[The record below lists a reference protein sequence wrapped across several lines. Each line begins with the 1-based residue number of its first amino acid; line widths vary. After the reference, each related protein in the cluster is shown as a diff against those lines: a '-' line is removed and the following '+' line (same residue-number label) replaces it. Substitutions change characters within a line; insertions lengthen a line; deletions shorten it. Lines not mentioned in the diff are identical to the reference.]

1 MGAPLSLLVVVG
13 AVVVFGSAG
22 EARAQAV
29 SFDYTGNIVTYT
41 IPVSG
46 VYDMTA
52 MGAAGGGADV
62 SDYKG
67 QAGETLGKKIS
78 ASGFFTAGTL
88 LNIAVGE
95 RGHQGVGLLSGGSMF
110 YGINS
115 GFGGGGGTFVYTGN
129 TVRDAA
135 PIIIAGGGGGGE
147 VTGGANNSGG
157 AGGSATVGPA
167 NGTSILSGIF
177 GLSGLSNPLPG
188 LPSLVV
194 SPGGSVIVSGTL
206 PSTSATPPPTPGKG
220 MTYLANGRRFGEGG
234 SPGSGGGGG
243 MGGGSSSHPDVP
255 MFGGGGGGGGSGWK
269 GFIASGG
276 AGGIQSHPAALISEN
291 TGMSVGPRFMN
302 WGYGGGGGGDGESGQ
317 DATTARS
324 GVNTEPFVRITV
336 PINAGNGGF
345 GGGGA
350 GGGAIPQGLVY
361 TPYQGGSG
369 GGGGYNGG
377 GGGGGGTTIGGGGSS
392 YADGG
397 LWNINSY
404 GDQGNNV
411 NNGSFRLLYG
421 INQTA
426 NDLMVVGGQTTNF
439 TSGTNSFTTIFVGG
453 LTTNSAASGNGLVI
467 SGGATVN
474 SQVGGI
480 GYGVTAS
487 NNSALVTGNGST
499 WSNSMGI
506 TVGDG
511 GSGNSLTVANG
522 GSVSASGGIVI
533 AAKAGSSGSLNIGTL
548 GGSDTAGA
556 IIAPSI
562 AFGAG
567 TGAINFNQS
576 DGATLAVNIA
586 GNGSLN
592 QLGMGTTTLTGN
604 NSGFTG
610 TVSASAGQ
618 LVNGSTYGLGGTLL
632 NYSDKVAFADGITSY
647 TLGGLTGG
655 NNFAMTNLGG
665 SALAL
670 SVGNGNQSATYSGNL
685 SDGVSG
691 SGLGASLTKVG
702 TGMQILSGSNS
713 YSGKTTVSGGTLEFA
728 STGALYGGDTNSW
741 TGANLKV
748 ASGAT
753 AAFAVGGDKG
763 FTADNINQLSKL
775 GSTNGGFMNG
785 SSLGIDAS
793 GTTFTYGSVLA
804 NPNSGSNAL
813 GLTLLGNGTTI
824 LTGNNTYSGTT
835 TISGG
840 TLQIGDT
847 HYVDPA
853 INQWTTARGTLG
865 SGAVVN
871 NASLVIDVYDGQMTV
886 SNAISGTGSVIIKS
900 SSGFSSA
907 TNILSG
913 NNTYSGG
920 TFISGNLTAASTN
933 ALGTGAVTLSGTLG
947 LSANLTISSLIAN
960 SGSSIWFPN
969 VTSGTFLNITGA
981 LTLAERENYGGP
993 VLGIVLGTDSLGNTP
1008 LKVMSWGTSN
1018 SYTADNFYAIG
1029 GGNFDSTAVSVSN
1042 NALYVFRVQD
1052 LYVGSN
1058 SSGQSMAI
1066 NSGASNYASAYI
1078 GYNGSS
1084 NSLVVN
1090 GSSSPASLRTVG
1102 STWIGYYEGDSN
1114 NSLTVTGSNAFI
1126 GNRDGIIAVGGS
1138 GSGNT
1143 MVVSNGAV
1151 AKGAQIMMGYQS
1163 SSSNNSLLV
1172 TGAGST
1178 LNLTNGALT
1187 VGYMG
1192 SGNRLVV
1199 SDGAQ
1204 VKSFGSE
1211 VGIQGANNYALVT
1224 GAGSL
1229 WSNQATVAIGN
1240 NFISWG
1246 EMKGSGTLTVANG
1259 GTLVS
1264 TGTNTRDP
1272 YNASPPGIMI
1282 GNNSSLNVGRFG
1294 TNDTAG
1300 SIITPSIRFLSTEN
1314 QPPGSIGAS
1323 NSAINFNQRDTA
1335 TLGANISDSGNGRIN
1350 QLGSGTSIL
1359 TGDNSGFS
1367 GVTAISAGVLQVGNG
1382 GTGGNLGSSSVV
1394 NNSSLVVNRSD
1405 TLTLGNNISGSG
1417 SVTQAGNGMTVLS
1430 GNNSYSGKTTVSAGT
1445 LEFASIGALYGGD
1458 TNSWTTANLM
1468 VASNATAAFAV
1479 GGANPF
1485 TADNLTQLSKLG
1497 SANGGF
1503 QNGSSLGIDASGTT
1517 FTYGSVIAN
1526 PNSGSNALG
1535 LTLLGNGT
1543 TILTGNNSYTGTTK
1557 ISGGTLQMGD
1567 GGTSGTL
1574 GSGAVVNNAALV
1586 LNRSDAVT
1594 IGNAISG
1601 SGDVTQAGP
1610 GTSTLTA
1617 SNSFRGTASASAG
1630 QLVVGSTF
1638 ALGSALLN
1646 YSDKVF
1652 FASGITSYTLG
1663 GLTGG
1668 NDFAMTNAGGSALAL
1683 TVGNGDR
1690 SATYSGNLSGT
1701 GVLLTKIGTGT
1712 QTLTGNNSYSGTT
1725 TISGGA
1731 LQIGDGGTTG
1741 TLGSGNVI
1749 NNANLIVKRSD
1760 TLTISNAI
1768 SGTGAFTQTGTGTTI
1783 LTGGNTYTGQTSI
1796 NDGTL
1801 RVGSATALGA
1811 TSAVNLNK
1819 GTLSFASTLTVSSLI
1834 WNSAGALSIDTL
1846 TPDGLTITGGL
1857 TLSGTDPRSIN
1868 VASGTFDLTPTKLLS
1883 WSSNGGTNAITGKS
1897 FLVSGLGNNVLRVRD
1912 GALYVSGLGTNAVV
1926 LGNGDAIGAS
1936 GTLANNVTVTTGT
1949 TATILNNSGTALN
1962 VTGTL
1967 SKNGGVLVIQNG
1979 ANVNGRIVGSSAN
1992 SDLVIDGGTTTLNE
2006 SNSYN
2011 GPTMIINGGTL
2022 NAAVAGALPTE
2033 NGRTAIFLDQDN
2045 TGTAWGSGTSTLALQ
2060 ASQTVASL
2068 SGEVSSTVALG
2079 GTTLTVGTDGT
2090 TNTFA
2095 GTIADGSSSGGSL
2108 VKDGSSTQ
2116 ILTGNNSYT
2125 GTTTISGGTLQ
2136 IGAGGTTGTLGTG
2149 AVINDGS
2156 LVLNRSDAVT
2166 IGNTISGSGDVTL
2179 AGPATTTLTGD
2190 NSGFSGLTKILA
2202 GTLRYGD
2209 GFTAGTSVGTGDFT
2223 NNGVLAFNPT
2233 STDNYTV
2240 AGNISGTGSVSM
2252 LGGGTT
2258 TLSGSN
2264 SYAGGT
2270 TITAGALQIT
2280 SDNALGSG
2288 AINFAPSW
2296 FAPTSLMYAGTG
2308 AMTLSNDVI
2317 LSTGDMASI
2326 FNAPGDSIAYNW
2338 SALTLQGGSNGIVL
2352 SGSISGNSA
2361 IVVDGGTTTLS
2372 GSNTYQGATT
2382 IKNGAT
2388 LIAAVE
2394 GALPTANGRTDVS
2407 MDQVW
2412 GSASGTGSST
2422 LALQAN
2428 QAIASLSGEVS
2439 STVTLGGNTLAIG
2452 KNSGTTTFAGTIADG
2467 TGADGMSAGGSLVKD
2482 GNSTQI
2488 LTGNNSY
2495 TGTTTISGGTLQV
2508 GSGGTTG
2515 TLGSGAVV
2523 NNAAL
2528 VMNRSDEVTLGN
2540 NISGTG
2546 SFNQAGAGTTTLTGS
2561 NSFTGTLS
2569 ISAGQLVNGSTYGL
2583 GSTLLNYSDKVAF
2596 ANGITNFTVGGLTG
2610 GNNFAM
2616 TNAGGSALALS
2627 VGNGDRS
2634 ATYSGNLSGTGAS
2647 LTKIGTGTQTLNGNN
2662 TYTGGTMVNAG
2673 TLMAN
2678 NTEGSAVGTSAVTV
2692 NSGGRLGGNGT
2703 IGGATTIASGGLLTP
2718 GSGNEGALSFSNGLT
2733 LESGSA
2739 TAFVISGTNSFT
2751 SINIL
2756 GNNISYGGNLVFL
2769 FNIAS
2774 YTPAAGDAFTLF
2786 NMTGGATQSGG
2797 FSSVTAGSLI
2807 FTEAS
2812 GIWSASD
2819 GSYAYQFS
2827 QSTGQLLVQAGP
2839 EVVPEPSTYALFGLG
2854 ALALVIAVRHKR
2866 RA

>member
-1 MGAPLSLLVVVG
+1 M
-13 AVVVFGSAG
+13 
-22 EARAQAV
+22 
-29 SFDYTGNIVTYT
+29 
-41 IPVSG
+41 
-46 VYDMTA
+46 
-52 MGAAGGGADV
+52 
-62 SDYKG
+62 
-67 QAGETLGKKIS
+67 
-78 ASGFFTAGTL
+78 
-88 LNIAVGE
+88 
-95 RGHQGVGLLSGGSMF
+95 
-110 YGINS
+110 
-115 GFGGGGGTFVYTGN
+115 
-129 TVRDAA
+129 
-135 PIIIAGGGGGGE
+135 
-147 VTGGANNSGG
+147 
-157 AGGSATVGPA
+157 PA
-167 NGTSILSGIF
+167 WN
-177 GLSGLSNPLPG
+177 
-188 LPSLVV
+188 
-194 SPGGSVIVSGTL
+194 
-206 PSTSATPPPTPGKG
+206 
-220 MTYLANGRRFGEGG
+220 
-234 SPGSGGGGG
+234 
-243 MGGGSSSHPDVP
+243 
-255 MFGGGGGGGGSGWK
+255 
-269 GFIASGG
+269 
-276 AGGIQSHPAALISEN
+276 
-291 TGMSVGPRFMN
+291 
-302 WGYGGGGGGDGESGQ
+302 
-317 DATTARS
+317 
-324 GVNTEPFVRITV
+324 
-336 PINAGNGGF
+336 
-345 GGGGA
+345 
-350 GGGAIPQGLVY
+350 
-361 TPYQGGSG
+361 GGSG

-377 GGGGGGTTIGGGGSS
+377 GGGAGGSTIGGGGSS

-404 GDQGNNV
+404 GDQGNNAY
-411 NNGSFRLLYG
+411 NGSFRLLYG

-453 LTTNSAASGNGLVI
+453 LSTNSAASGNGLVI

-522 GSVSASGGIVI
+522 GGVSASGGIVI
-533 AAKAGSSGSLNIGTL
+533 VAKAGSSGSLNIGTL

-576 DGATLAVNIA
+576 DAATLAVNIA

-604 NSGFTG
+604 NSSFTG
-610 TVSASAGQ
+610 TVSISAGQ
-618 LVNGSTYGLGGTLL
+618 LVNGSTYGLGGFLL
-632 NYSDKVAFADGITSY
+632 DPSTKVAFADGITAY
-647 TLGGLTGG
+647 TLGGLTGSS
-655 NNFAMTNLGG
+655 NFAMTNLGG

-670 SVGNGNQSATYSGNL
+670 SVGNANQSATYSGNL

-741 TGANLKV
+741 TRANLKV

-763 FTADNINQLSKL
+763 FTADNITQISKL
-775 GSTNGGFMNG
+775 GSSDGGFMNG

-793 GTTFTYGSVLA
+793 GTTFTYGGVLA
-804 NPNSGSNAL
+804 NPNSGANAL

-824 LTGNNTYSGTT
+824 LTGNNSYTGTT
-835 TISGG
+835 RISGG

-847 HYVDPA
+847 RYVDPA

-933 ALGTGAVTLSGTLG
+933 ALGTGAVTLSGTLS
-947 LSANLTISSLIAN
+947 LSTNLTISSLVAN

-969 VTSGTFLNITGA
+969 LTSGTSLNITGA
-981 LTLAERENYGGP
+981 LTIAERENYGGQ

-1008 LKVMSWGTSN
+1008 MKVMSWGMSN

-1029 GGNFDSTAVSVSN
+1029 GGYFDSTAVSVSN
-1042 NALYVFRVQD
+1042 NALYVFRVKD

-1058 SSGQSMAI
+1058 TSGQSMVI

-1078 GYNGSS
+1078 GYHGSS

-1114 NSLTVTGSNAFI
+1114 NSLRVSGSNAFY
-1126 GNRDGIIAVGGS
+1126 GNRDGLIAVGAS
-1138 GSGNT
+1138 GSGNS

-1151 AKGAQIMMGYQS
+1151 AKGVQIMMGYNS
-1163 SSSNNSLLV
+1163 SSSNNSVLV

-1178 LNLTNGALT
+1178 LNLTNGTLI
-1187 VGYMG
+1187 VGYSG
-1192 SGNRLVV
+1192 SGNSLVV

-1204 VKSFGSE
+1204 VNSFRSY
-1211 VGIQGANNYALVT
+1211 VGIYGTNNSALVT

-1229 WSNQATVAIGN
+1229 WSNQVTVQIGTAN
-1240 NFISWG
+1240 SWG
-1246 EMKGSGTLTVANG
+1246 SSGSGTLTVANG

-1264 TGTNTRDP
+1264 RGTDP
-1272 YNASPPGIMI
+1272 YNPSAQGITL
-1282 GNNSSLNVGRFG
+1282 GNDSSLNVGRFG

-1300 SIITPSIRFLSTEN
+1300 SIITPSIQFS
-1314 QPPGSIGAS
+1314 SGAVNAS
-1323 NSAINFNQRDTA
+1323 INFNQRDTA

-1367 GVTAISAGVLQVGNG
+1367 GVTTISAGVLQVGNG
-1382 GTGGNLGSSSVV
+1382 GTGGNLGSGSVV
-1394 NNSSLVVNRSD
+1394 DNASLVVNRSD

-1417 SVTQAGNGMTVLS
+1417 SVTQAGVGMTVLS

-1445 LEFASIGALYGGD
+1445 LEFASTGALYGGNN
-1458 TNSWTTANLM
+1458 NSWNAANLT

-1479 GGANPF
+1479 GGDKGF

-1503 QNGSSLGIDASGTT
+1503 MNGSSLGIDASGTT
-1517 FTYGSVIAN
+1517 FTYGSVLAN
-1526 PNSGSNALG
+1526 PNSGANALG
-1535 LTLLGNGT
+1535 LTLLGTGATILMGNNTYSGT
-1543 TILTGNNSYTGTTK
+1543 TR
-1557 ISGGTLQMGD
+1557 ISGGTLQIGD

-1610 GTSTLTA
+1610 GTTTLTA

-1630 QLVVGSTF
+1630 QLVVSNAYG
-1638 ALGSALLN
+1638 LGSALLN
-1646 YSDKVF
+1646 YSDKVA
-1652 FASGITSYTLG
+1652 FANGITGYTLG

-1668 NDFAMTNAGGSALAL
+1668 NDFSMTNAGGSALAL
-1683 TVGNGDR
+1683 TVGNANQ
-1690 SATYSGNLSGT
+1690 SATYSGSLSGT
-1701 GVLLTKIGTGT
+1701 GASLTKIGTGT
-1712 QTLTGNNSYSGTT
+1712 QTLSGNNSYTGTT
-1725 TISGGA
+1725 SISGGA

-1741 TLGSGNVI
+1741 TLGSGNVVD
-1749 NNANLIVKRSD
+1749 NGNLIVKRSD
-1760 TLTISNAI
+1760 TLTISNVI
-1768 SGTGAFTQTGTGTTI
+1768 SGSGKFTQTGTGMTI
-1783 LTGGNTYTGQTSI
+1783 LTGANTYTGATSI

-1801 RVGSATALGA
+1801 RVGSATALGT

-1846 TPDGLTITGGL
+1846 TTGGLTITGGL
-1857 TLSGTDPRSIN
+1857 TLSGTDSHAIN
-1868 VASGTFDLTPTKLLS
+1868 VAAGTLDLTPTKLLS
-1883 WSSNGGTNAITGKS
+1883 WGSNGGTNAITGKS
-1897 FLVSGLGNNVLRVRD
+1897 FLVSGLGNNVLRVSNN
-1912 GALYVSGLGTNAVV
+1912 ALYVSGLGTGAVV

-1936 GTLANNVTVTTGT
+1936 GTLANNVTVTAGT
-1949 TATILNNSGTALN
+1949 TAKILNNSGTALN

-1979 ANVNGRIVGSSAN
+1979 ANVSGRIVGSSAN

-2022 NAAVAGALPTE
+2022 NAAVAGALPTD

-2045 TGTAWGSGTSTLALQ
+2045 TGTAWGSGSSTLALQ
-2060 ASQTVASL
+2060 ASQSVASL

-2079 GTTLTVGTDGT
+2079 GTTLTVGTDGA

-2095 GTIADGSSSGGSL
+2095 GTITDGSSAGGSL
-2108 VKDGSSTQ
+2108 FKDGNSTQ
-2116 ILTGNNSYT
+2116 ILTGNNTYT

-2136 IGAGGTTGTLGTG
+2136 IGSGGTTGTLGTG
-2149 AVINDGS
+2149 AVVDNGS

-2166 IGNTISGSGDVTL
+2166 LGNTISGTGDFTL
-2179 AGPATTTLTGD
+2179 AGPATTTITGD
-2190 NSGFSGLTKILA
+2190 NSGFSGLTKISA
-2202 GTLRYGD
+2202 GALQYGD
-2209 GFTAGTSVGTGDFT
+2209 GSTAGTSVGTGDFT
-2223 NNGVLAFNPT
+2223 NNAVLAFNPT

-2240 AGNISGTGSVSM
+2240 AGNISGTGSVSL
-2252 LGGGTT
+2252 LGSGTT

-2270 TITAGALQIT
+2270 TITAGALQVT
-2280 SDNALGSG
+2280 SGNALGSG

-2296 FAPTSLMYAGTG
+2296 FSPASLMYAGTG

-2317 LSTGDMASI
+2317 LSTGYTATI
-2326 FNAPGDSIAYNW
+2326 FNASGDSIAYNW
-2338 SALTLQGGSNGIVL
+2338 SALTLQGGNNGIVL
-2352 SGSISGNSA
+2352 SGSISGTSD

-2372 GSNTYQGATT
+2372 GSNTYLGATT

-2388 LIAAVE
+2388 LVAAVE

-2412 GSASGTGSST
+2412 VSASGTGSST

-2428 QAIASLSGEVS
+2428 QAIASLSGEAS
-2439 STVTLGGNTLAIG
+2439 STVTLGGNTLTIG
-2452 KNSGTTTFAGTIADG
+2452 KSSGTTTFAGSI
-2467 TGADGMSAGGSLVKD
+2467 ADGMSSGGSLLKD
-2482 GNSTQI
+2482 GASTQI
-2488 LTGNNSY
+2488 LSGNNSY
-2495 TGTTTISGGTLQV
+2495 TGTTTISAGTLQV

-2528 VMNRSDEVTLGN
+2528 VVNRSDEATLGN

-2546 SFNQAGAGTTTLTGS
+2546 SFTQAGAGTTTLTGS
-2561 NSFTGTLS
+2561 NSFTGAVS
-2569 ISAGQLVNGSTYGL
+2569 VSAGQLVNGSTYGL
-2583 GSTLLNYSDKVAF
+2583 GGTLLNYSDKVAF
-2596 ANGITNFTVGGLTG
+2596 ADGITAYTLGGLTG
-2610 GNNFAM
+2610 SSNFAM
-2616 TNAGGSALALS
+2616 TNAGGLAFALT

-2647 LTKIGTGTQTLNGNN
+2647 LTKVGTGTQTLNGNN
-2662 TYTGGTMVNAG
+2662 TYTGGTTVNAG

-2756 GNNISYGGNLVFL
+2756 GNTIAYGGNLVFL
-2769 FNIAS
+2769 FNTAS

-2786 NMTGGATQSGG
+2786 NMTGGATQSGD
-2797 FSSVTAGSLI
+2797 FSSVTAGSLS
-2807 FTEAS
+2807 FTESS
-2812 GIWSASD
+2812 GIWSASYGAYD
-2819 GSYAYQFS
+2819 YQFS
-2827 QSTGQLLVQAGP
+2827 QSTGLLSVQAAPLG
-2839 EVVPEPSTYALFGLG
+2839 VPEPSTYALLGLG
-2854 ALALVIAVRHKR
+2854 ALALLIAYR
-2866 RA
+2866 RKKAA

>member
-1 MGAPLSLLVVVG
+1 
-13 AVVVFGSAG
+13 
-22 EARAQAV
+22 
-29 SFDYTGNIVTYT
+29 
-41 IPVSG
+41 
-46 VYDMTA
+46 
-52 MGAAGGGADV
+52 
-62 SDYKG
+62 
-67 QAGETLGKKIS
+67 
-78 ASGFFTAGTL
+78 
-88 LNIAVGE
+88 
-95 RGHQGVGLLSGGSMF
+95 
-110 YGINS
+110 
-115 GFGGGGGTFVYTGN
+115 
-129 TVRDAA
+129 
-135 PIIIAGGGGGGE
+135 
-147 VTGGANNSGG
+147 
-157 AGGSATVGPA
+157 
-167 NGTSILSGIF
+167 
-177 GLSGLSNPLPG
+177 
-188 LPSLVV
+188 
-194 SPGGSVIVSGTL
+194 
-206 PSTSATPPPTPGKG
+206 
-220 MTYLANGRRFGEGG
+220 
-234 SPGSGGGGG
+234 
-243 MGGGSSSHPDVP
+243 
-255 MFGGGGGGGGSGWK
+255 
-269 GFIASGG
+269 
-276 AGGIQSHPAALISEN
+276 
-291 TGMSVGPRFMN
+291 
-302 WGYGGGGGGDGESGQ
+302 
-317 DATTARS
+317 
-324 GVNTEPFVRITV
+324 
-336 PINAGNGGF
+336 
-345 GGGGA
+345 
-350 GGGAIPQGLVY
+350 
-361 TPYQGGSG
+361 
-369 GGGGYNGG
+369 
-377 GGGGGGTTIGGGGSS
+377 
-392 YADGG
+392 
-397 LWNINSY
+397 
-404 GDQGNNV
+404 
-411 NNGSFRLLYG
+411 LYG

-439 TSGTNSFTTIFVGG
+439 TSGTNSLTTIFVGG
-453 LTTNSAASGNGLVI
+453 LSTNSAASGNGLVI

-499 WSNSMGI
+499 WSNSMEI
-506 TVGDG
+506 TVGDR

-522 GSVSASGGIVI
+522 GSVSASGSIVI

-576 DGATLAVNIA
+576 DAATLAVNIA

-610 TVSASAGQ
+610 TVSISAGQ
-618 LVNGSTYGLGGTLL
+618 LVNGSTYGLGGFLL
-632 NYSDKVAFADGITSY
+632 DPSTKVAFADGITAY
-647 TLGGLTGG
+647 TLGGLTGSS
-655 NNFAMTNLGG
+655 NFAMTNLGG
-665 SALAL
+665 SALEL

-713 YSGKTTVSGGTLEFA
+713 YTGKTTVSGGTLEFA

-753 AAFAVGGDKG
+753 AAFNVANFGNDGIQSLLTTLTTSAGSGIAAGGSFG
-763 FTADNINQLSKL
+763 L
-775 GSTNGGFMNG
+775 
-785 SSLGIDAS
+785 DAS
-793 GTTFTYGSVLA
+793 GTSYAFTNNLA
-804 NPNSGSNAL
+804 NGVNGAL
-813 GLTLLGNGTTI
+813 GLTLLGTGTTI
-824 LTGNNTYSGTT
+824 LTGNNTYTGTT

-847 HYVDPA
+847 SGGHSASSYGLITD
-853 INQWTTARGTLG
+853 RGTLG

-886 SNAISGTGSVIIKS
+886 SNAISGTGSVTSKS

-907 TNILSG
+907 TTILSG

-920 TFISGNLTAASTN
+920 TSISGNLTAASTN

-947 LSANLTISSLIAN
+947 LSTNLTISSLIAYG
-960 SGSSIWFPN
+960 GSSIWFPN
-969 VTSGTFLNITGA
+969 VTSGTSLNITGA
-981 LTLAERENYGGP
+981 LTLAERENYGGG
-993 VLGIVLGTDSLGNTP
+993 VLGIVLGSDSLGNTP
-1008 LKVMSWGTSN
+1008 MKVMSWGTSN

-1042 NALYVFRVQD
+1042 NALYVFRVKD

-1058 SSGQSMAI
+1058 TSGQSMVI

-1114 NSLTVTGSNAFI
+1114 NSLRVSGSNAFY
-1126 GNRDGIIAVGGS
+1126 GNRDGLIAVGTS
-1138 GSGNT
+1138 GSGNS

-1151 AKGAQIMMGYQS
+1151 AKGVQIMMGYNS
-1163 SSSNNSLLV
+1163 SSSNNSVLV

-1178 LNLTNGALT
+1178 LNLTNGTLI
-1187 VGYMG
+1187 VGYSG
-1192 SGNRLVV
+1192 SGNSLVV
-1199 SDGAQ
+1199 SNGAQ
-1204 VKSFGSE
+1204 VNSDRSY
-1211 VGIQGANNYALVT
+1211 VGINGANNSALVT

-1229 WSNQATVAIGN
+1229 WSNQATVQIGTAN
-1240 NFISWG
+1240 SWG
-1246 EMKGSGTLTVANG
+1246 SSGSGTLTVANG
-1259 GTLVS
+1259 GTLKS
-1264 TGTNTRDP
+1264 TGNNP
-1272 YNASPPGIMI
+1272 YDRNAAGITL
-1282 GNNSSLNVGRFG
+1282 GNDSSLNVGRFG

-1300 SIITPSIRFLSTEN
+1300 SIITPSIQFS
-1314 QPPGSIGAS
+1314 SGAANAS
-1323 NSAINFNQRDTA
+1323 INFNQRDTA

-1359 TGDNSGFS
+1359 TGDNNGFS
-1367 GVTAISAGVLQVGNG
+1367 GVTTISAGVLQVGNG

-1394 NNSSLVVNRSD
+1394 NNASLVVNRSD
-1405 TLTLGNNISGSG
+1405 TLTLSNNISGSG
-1417 SVTQAGNGMTVLS
+1417 SVTQAGNGMTVMS
-1430 GNNSYSGKTTVSAGT
+1430 GSNSYTGKTTVSGGT
-1445 LEFASIGALYGGD
+1445 LEFANTGALYGGD
-1458 TNSWTTANLM
+1458 TNSWTAANLT

-1497 SANGGF
+1497 STNGGF
-1503 QNGSSLGIDASGTT
+1503 MNGSSLGIDASGTT
-1517 FTYGSVIAN
+1517 FTYGSVLAN
-1526 PNSGSNALG
+1526 PNSGANALG
-1535 LTLLGNGT
+1535 LTLLGTGT
-1543 TILTGNNSYTGTTK
+1543 TILTGNNSYTGTTR

-1586 LNRSDAVT
+1586 MNRSDAVT

-1617 SNSFRGTASASAG
+1617 SNSFKGTASASAG

-1638 ALGSALLN
+1638 ALGRALLN
-1646 YSDKVF
+1646 YSDKVV

-1663 GLTGG
+1663 GLSGG

-1683 TVGNGDR
+1683 TVGNANQ
-1690 SATYSGNLSGT
+1690 SATYSGSLSGA
-1701 GVLLTKIGTGT
+1701 GASLTKIGTGT
-1712 QTLTGNNSYSGTT
+1712 QTLSGNNSYSGTT

-1760 TLTISNAI
+1760 TLTISNVI
-1768 SGTGAFTQTGTGTTI
+1768 SGSGRFTQTGTGMTI

-1801 RVGSATALGA
+1801 RVGSATALGT

-1857 TLSGTDPRSIN
+1857 TLSGTDPRAIN

-1883 WSSNGGTNAITGKS
+1883 WGSNGGTNAITGKN
-1897 FLVSGLGNNVLRVRD
+1897 FLVSGLGNNVLRVSNN
-1912 GALYVSGLGTNAVV
+1912 ALYVSGLGTGAVV

-1979 ANVNGRIVGSSAN
+1979 ATVSGQIVGSSAN

-2045 TGTAWGSGTSTLALQ
+2045 TGTAWGSGTSTLAIQ

-2079 GTTLTVGTDGT
+2079 GTTLTVGTDGA

-2095 GTIADGSSSGGSL
+2095 GTIADGTSAGGSL
-2108 VKDGSSTQ
+2108 VKDGNSTQ

-2136 IGAGGTTGTLGTG
+2136 IGAGGTTGTLGAG
-2149 AVINDGS
+2149 AVSNDGS

-2166 IGNTISGSGDVTL
+2166 IGNTISGTGDVTL

-2190 NSGFSGLTKILA
+2190 NSGLSGLTKILA
-2202 GTLRYGD
+2202 GNLQFGD
-2209 GFTAGTSVGTGDFT
+2209 GYTTGTSVGTGDFT
-2223 NNGVLAFNPT
+2223 NNGVLTFNPT
-2233 STDNYTV
+2233 STENYTV

-2252 LGGGTT
+2252 AGSGTT

-2270 TITAGALQIT
+2270 TITAGALQVT
-2280 SDNALGSG
+2280 SGNALGSG

-2296 FAPTSLMYAGTG
+2296 FSSASLMYAGTG

-2317 LSTGDMASI
+2317 LSTGYMATI
-2326 FNAPGDSIAYNW
+2326 NASGTNVAYNW

-2361 IVVDGGTTTLS
+2361 IVVDGGTTTFS

-2394 GALPTANGRTDVS
+2394 GALPTANGRSDVS

-2428 QAIASLSGEVS
+2428 QEIASLSGEAS
-2439 STVTLGGNTLAIG
+2439 STVTLGGNTLTIG
-2452 KNSGTTTFAGTIADG
+2452 KNSGTTTFAGSIADG
-2467 TGADGMSAGGSLVKD
+2467 TSSGGSLVKD
-2482 GNSTQI
+2482 GDSTQI

-2495 TGTTTISGGTLQV
+2495 SGTTTISGGALQV

-2528 VMNRSDEVTLGN
+2528 VVNRSDEVTLGN

-2546 SFNQAGAGTTTLTGS
+2546 AFTQVGAGTTTLTGS

-2569 ISAGQLVNGSTYGL
+2569 VSAGQLVNGNTYGL

-2610 GNNFAM
+2610 GINFAM
-2616 TNAGGSALALS
+2616 TNAGGSALALT
-2627 VGNGDRS
+2627 VGNANQS
-2634 ATYSGNLSGTGAS
+2634 ATYSGSLSGTGAS
-2647 LTKIGTGTQTLNGNN
+2647 LTKIGTGTQTLTGNN

-2756 GNNISYGGNLVFL
+2756 GNNIAYGGNLVFL

-2797 FSSVTAGSLI
+2797 FSSVTAGSLS
-2807 FTEAS
+2807 FTESS

-2819 GSYAYQFS
+2819 GGYSYQFS
-2827 QSTGQLLVQAGP
+2827 QSTGQLSVEASQAI
-2839 EVVPEPSTYALFGLG
+2839 PEPSTYALLGLG
-2854 ALALVIAVRHKR
+2854 ALALVIAYR
-2866 RA
+2866 RKKAA